1 MEKEK
6 KQKTVKDNKC
16 SCKDEVAGL
25 KKQNEEYLEGWQRSQ
40 ADYANLKRR
49 VEEDISRI
57 AKFASAELITK
68 LLPVM
73 DNFRRAANHVPEELK
88 NQNWVQGVQQV
99 EKQLDEILESE
110 GLKKIDSLG
119 KEFNPEEAEAIGF
132 EDNKRFK
139 DGQVCE
145 VLEDGYTLNNKVVR
159 TAKVKICKK

>member
-6 KQKTVKDNKC
+6 KQENKKDKNC
-16 SCKDEVAGL
+16 QCKADIANL

-57 AKFASAELITK
+57 AKFASADLITK

-73 DNFRRAANHVPEELK
+73 DNFRRAANHVPENLK
-88 NQNWVQGVQQV
+88 SENWVQGVQQV
-99 EKQLDEILESE
+99 EKQLDEILASE
-110 GLKKIDSLG
+110 GLKKIDNLG

-132 EDNKRFK
+132 EDNKNFK
-139 DGQVCE
+139 DGQVVE
-145 VLEDGYTLNNKVVR
+145 VLEDGYTLNDKVIR

>member
-6 KQKTVKDNKC
+6 KQENKKDKKC
-16 SCKDEVAGL
+16 QCKVDIANL

-40 ADYANLKRR
+40 ADYSNLKRR

-57 AKFASAELITK
+57 AKFASADLITK

-73 DNFRRAANHVPEELK
+73 DNFRRAANHVPEEIK
-88 NQNWVQGVQQV
+88 NENWVQGVQQV
-99 EKQLDEILESE
+99 EKQLDEILLSE
-110 GLKKIDSLG
+110 GLKKIDILG

-132 EDNKRFK
+132 EDNKKFK
-139 DGQVCE
+139 DGEVVE
-145 VLEDGYTLNNKVVR
+145 VLEDGYLLNGKVVR